1 MNRAP
6 AHTFPA
12 LTAAAVVLANMV
24 GTGVFTS
31 LGFQLENLQSG
42 FVLLLLWVVGGL
54 TALSGALCYAELGAA
69 LPRSGGEYHFIRHA
83 WHPALGFAAGWVSS
97 TIGFAAPVA
106 LAAMTFAAYLSA
118 VVPALPPTALA
129 VGLIV
134 LLTLFHTGT
143 HRRSAWTQQGL
154 TAIKLLLLLGFII
167 AGWLLAP
174 VPQPVHFWP
183 ASSDTPLVFS
193 GAFAVSLV
201 YVNYAYNGWNAATY
215 LTSELP
221 APQHTLPRVL
231 LYTTAMVTLLYVL
244 LNATFLHVAP
254 MEALRGKLEVGVIAA
269 RWIFGDM
276 GAWLMSVALSLLLT
290 STVSAMILAGPR
302 VLQVMGEDYPL
313 FRRLAQT
320 NADGIPARAIWLQSL
335 ISLAFVLTGTFKS
348 VLIFSGVALALC
360 NVLAVSGLIRLRYR
374 QPALPRP
381 FRLPLY
387 PLPALCFLGLM
398 GWTLWYLFVQQPWQ
412 SWGSLALFASGM
424 LVWSWLKQTDEPQDK
439 PITPP

>member
-1 MNRAP
+1 
-6 AHTFPA
+6 
-12 LTAAAVVLANMV
+12 MV

-31 LGFQLENLQSG
+31 LGFQLESLQSG
-42 FVLLLLWVVGGL
+42 FVLLLLWVVGGI
-54 TALSGALCYAELGAA
+54 TAFCGALCYAELGAA
-69 LPRSGGEYHFIRHA
+69 LPRSGGEYHFIGHA

-118 VVPALPPTALA
+118 VYPGLSPTGLA
-129 VGLIV
+129 ASLIV
-134 LLTLFHTGT
+134 LLTLFHAGT

-154 TAIKLLLLLGFII
+154 TTVKLLLLLGFIT
-167 AGWLLAP
+167 AGWLFAP
-174 VPQPVHFWP
+174 APQPVRFWP
-183 ASSDTPLVFS
+183 SLPDVPQVFS

-221 APQHTLPRVL
+221 EPQHSLPRVL
-231 LYTTAMVTLLYVL
+231 LLTTALVVLLYLL

-254 MEALRGKLEVGVIAA
+254 MSDLRGKLEVGVVAA
-269 RWIFGDM
+269 RWIFGES

-313 FRRLAQT
+313 FRKLART

-360 NVLAVSGLIRLRYR
+360 NVLAVSGLIRLRLAR
-374 QPALPRP
+374 PGLPRP

-387 PLPALCFLGLM
+387 PLPALWFLALM
-398 GWTLWYLFVQQPWQ
+398 GWTLWYLFQQQPWQ
-412 SWGSLALFASGM
+412 SWGSLALFASGIA
-424 LVWSWLKQTDEPQDK
+424 VWPWLKSDSARNGR
-439 PITPP
+439 